1 MTCGLRCSLQ
11 PCVEIRCRGG
21 RFVRIL
27 EWLFLAVF
35 LVVKQ
40 SMSRC
45 VLEDEST
52 SERANAGDKQSKF
65 IPIFLDCPD
74 FTTDAW
80 FDFTEDALR
89 DALRFIEI
97 TATISALTLTTPSSL
112 TWRRVAGTAASC

>member
-1 MTCGLRCSLQ
+1 MQ
-11 PCVEIRCRGG
+11 PRVEIRCRGG
-21 RFVRIL
+21 RLGRIL
-27 EWLFLAVF
+27 EWLFLAVL

-52 SERANAGDKQSKF
+52 RERANAGDKQSKF

-97 TATISALTLTTPSSL
+97 TATISAVTLTTPSSL